1 MKNLSGLLDGKRQ
14 NLRNQGLDIC
24 LYIYNLIGS

>member
-1 MKNLSGLLDGKRQ
+1 MKNLSGLVEGKRQ

-24 LYIYNLIGS
+24 LFIYNLIGS